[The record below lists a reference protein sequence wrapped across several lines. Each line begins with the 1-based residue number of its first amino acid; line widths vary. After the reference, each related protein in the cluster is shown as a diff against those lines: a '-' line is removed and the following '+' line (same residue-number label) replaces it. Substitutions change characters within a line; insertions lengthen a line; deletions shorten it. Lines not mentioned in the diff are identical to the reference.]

1 MSQWSWT
8 YALIELDKIDTALPA
23 AITRFDYTETDEDGN
38 VTEVHPTYRQATRSR
53 KVGLGAKNDTHQIV
67 KFSELDF
74 DVEIPALQA
83 EGFSLMPQGKAA
95 ELVASWAPEDPAS

>member
-38 VTEVHPTYRQATRSR
+38 VTHVHPTYRQAVRSR
-53 KVGLGAKNDTHQIV
+53 QVGLGASNDTHQIV
-67 KFSELDF
+67 KFSQLDF
-74 DVEIPALQA
+74 ETEIPALQA

-95 ELVASWAPEDPAS
+95 ALVATWAPDEDG

>member
-23 AITRFDYTETDEDGN
+23 AITRFDYSKTDEDGN

-53 KVGLGAKNDTHQIV
+53 QVCLGAKSETHQIV
-67 KFSELDF
+67 KFSQLDF
-74 DVEIPALQA
+74 ETEIPALQA
-83 EGFSLMPQGKAA
+83 EGFTLMPQGKAA
-95 ELVASWAPEDPAS
+95 ELVVSWASDEGD

>member
-8 YALIELDKIDTALPA
+8 YTLIELDKIDTALPA

-74 DVEIPALQA
+74 AVEIPALHA
-83 EGFSLMPQGKAA
+83 EGFSLLPQGKAA

>member
-23 AITRFDYTETDEDGN
+23 A
-38 VTEVHPTYRQATRSR
+38 YRQAVRSR
-53 KVGLGAKNDTHQIV
+53 QVGLGAKNDTHQIV
-67 KFSELDF
+67 KFSQLDF
-74 DVEIPALQA
+74 ETEIPALQA

-95 ELVASWAPEDPAS
+95 ALVASWAPEEG

>member
-1 MSQWSWT
+1 MSQWPWT
-8 YALIELDKIDTALPA
+8 YTLIELDKIDTALPA